1 MERNN
6 AFKILRDNYCGHGAP
21 NTTSQKAFFV
31 PADCNPNYVNE
42 DNGYLVDA
50 FYDDATKLP
59 CRSITAVLEACFSGL
74 SGGGGMIIKNASPLF
89 INVQHPLLVNDST
102 TIFTASLSDQV
113 SNWYPEKKHGLFTY
127 FFLKGLQG
135 AADLNHDGKITE
147 GEMEQY
153 IRDENTAIP
162 YLSKREFQRPQIPQ
176 VIGQDKQKVLVK
188 Y

>member
-1 MERNN
+1 L
-6 AFKILRDNYCGHGAP
+6 A
-21 NTTSQKAFFV
+21 
-31 PADCNPNYVNE
+31 
-42 DNGYLVDA
+42 
-50 FYDDATKLP
+50 
-59 CRSITAVLEACFSGL
+59 
-74 SGGGGMIIKNASPLF
+74 
-89 INVQHPLLVNDST
+89 NDST